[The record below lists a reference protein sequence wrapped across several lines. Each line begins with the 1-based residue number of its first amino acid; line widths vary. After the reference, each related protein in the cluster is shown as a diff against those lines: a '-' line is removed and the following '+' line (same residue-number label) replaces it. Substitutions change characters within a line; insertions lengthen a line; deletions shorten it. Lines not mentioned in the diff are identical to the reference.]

1 MTTVNTAASA
11 KGCPVVESYQP
22 TVDEQL
28 VDPFSAWAV
37 ARRETPVFFAPALG
51 AYVVTRYDDI
61 CAITNDPQTFS
72 NSDILKPLKPT
83 PPEVAEVLATGFD
96 PSKLGAMIMLD
107 PPEHEKIRRSLSA
120 RFTPKRI
127 AQLEH
132 EIHTAA
138 NDFIDRMQADSVSAD
153 FVEAFAYPLPLRII
167 SRLLGVPSADS
178 EQLHEWATFKLAL
191 QFGDMP
197 LDEHV
202 RAAHGYV
209 DFQRYVANL
218 IDQKRAD
225 PEDDLISA
233 MLAPTADGEVLDDV
247 VLVGQVMG
255 LVNAGHETTTTVLT
269 MGLYHL
275 LSNREQWEML
285 CAKPGLAAAAAEESL
300 RFDGPIKQL
309 WRRATRDV
317 EVGGV
322 PIPRGARI
330 AIVNGSA
337 NRDESVFDAPE
348 RFDIAKKRDK
358 AHLAFG
364 RGTHYCLGA
373 NLARSEARIS
383 FEMLSARIPSIRLAT
398 GAPTGYARNVTV
410 RMPLGLLVE
419 WDG

>member
-1 MTTVNTAASA
+1 
-11 KGCPVVESYQP
+11 
-22 TVDEQL
+22 
-28 VDPFSAWAV
+28 
-37 ARRETPVFFAPALG
+37 
-51 AYVVTRYDDI
+51 
-61 CAITNDPQTFS
+61 
-72 NSDILKPLKPT
+72 
-83 PPEVAEVLATGFD
+83 
-96 PSKLGAMIMLD
+96 
-107 PPEHEKIRRSLSA
+107 
-120 RFTPKRI
+120 
-127 AQLEH
+127 
-132 EIHTAA
+132 
-138 NDFIDRMQADSVSAD
+138 MQVGGTSAD

-167 SRLLGVPSADS
+167 CRLLGVPPEDS

-218 IDQKRAD
+218 IDQKRVD
-225 PEDDLISA
+225 PQDDLISA
-233 MLAPTADGEVLDDV
+233 MLAPAADGDVLDDI

-275 LSNREQWEML
+275 LSNREQWDML
-285 CAKPGLAAAAAEESL
+285 CADPGLAAAAAEESL

-317 EVGGV
+317 EVGCA

-337 NRDESVFDAPE
+337 NRDESVFDASE

-358 AHLAFG
+358 ANLAFG

>member
-1 MTTVNTAASA
+1 VTTINTVPPA
-11 KGCPVVESYQP
+11 KGCPVVDSYQP
-22 TVDEQL
+22 AADEHL

-37 ARRETPVFFAPALG
+37 ARRETPVFFSPALG

-61 CAITNDPQTFS
+61 SAITNDPQGFS
-72 NSDILKPLKPT
+72 SSDILKPLKPT
-83 PPEVAEVLATGFD
+83 PPQVAEVLGTGFD

-107 PPEHEKIRRSLSA
+107 PPEHDKVRRSLSA

-127 AQLEH
+127 AQLEQ
-132 EIHTAA
+132 EIRTAA
-138 NDFIDRMQADSVSAD
+138 DDFIDQMLAAGTGAD
-153 FVEAFAYPLPLRII
+153 FVAAFAYPLPLRII
-167 SRLLGVPSADS
+167 CRLLGVPPDDS
-178 EQLHEWATFKLAL
+178 EQLHEWAGFKLAL

-202 RAAHGYV
+202 RAAQGYV
-209 DFQRYVANL
+209 DFQRYVAKL
-218 IDQKRAD
+218 IDQRRAD
-225 PEDDLISA
+225 PRDDLISA
-233 MLAPTADGEVLDDV
+233 MLQPNSDGDLLDDV

-285 CAKPGLAAAAAEESL
+285 CVEPGLAAAAAEESL

-309 WRRATRDV
+309 WRRTTRDV
-317 EVGGV
+317 VIGGV
-322 PIPRGARI
+322 SIARGARI

-337 NRDESVFDAPE
+337 NRDEQAFDVPE
-348 RFDIAKKRDK
+348 RFDITKKRDRQN
-358 AHLAFG
+358 LAFG

-373 NLARSEARIS
+373 NLARSEARVS
-383 FEMLSARIPSIRLAT
+383 FEILSARIPSIRLAT

-410 RMPLGLLVE
+410 RMPLGLDVE

>member
-1 MTTVNTAASA
+1 VTTVNTAASA
-11 KGCPVVESYQP
+11 KNCPVVGSYQP
-22 TVDEQL
+22 TADEQL
-28 VDPFSAWAV
+28 VDPFSAWAT

-61 CAITNDPQTFS
+61 CAIVNDPQTFS

-83 PPEVAEVLATGFD
+83 PPEAAEILATGFD

-107 PPEHEKIRRSLSA
+107 PPEHDKIRRSLSA

-127 AQLEH
+127 AQLEE
-132 EIHTAA
+132 EIRTAA
-138 NDFIDRMQADSVSAD
+138 SDFIDRMQARGTSAD

-167 SRLLGVPSADS
+167 CRLLGVPLEDS
-178 EQLHEWATFKLAL
+178 EQLHEWAAFKLAL

-218 IDQKRAD
+218 IDQKRIA
-225 PEDDLISA
+225 PQDDLISA
-233 MLAPTADGEVLDDV
+233 MLAPTADGDVLDDV

-275 LSNREQWEML
+275 LSNREQWDML
-285 CAKPGLAAAAAEESL
+285 CADAGLAAAAAEESL

-337 NRDESVFDAPE
+337 NHDESVFDNSE

-358 AHLAFG
+358 ANLAFG

-373 NLARSEARIS
+373 NLARAEARIS

>member
-11 KGCPVVESYQP
+11 KGCPVVDQYQP
-22 TVDEQL
+22 TADEQL
-28 VDPFSAWAV
+28 IDPFSTWAV

-61 CAITNDPQTFS
+61 CGVVSDPQAFS
-72 NSDILKPLKPT
+72 SSDMLKPLKPT
-83 PPEVAEVLATGFD
+83 PPKVAEILATGFD
-96 PSKLGAMIMLD
+96 PSKLGATIMLD
-107 PPEHEKIRRSLSA
+107 PPEHDKIRRSISA

-127 AQLEH
+127 AQLEQ
-132 EIHTAA
+132 EIRTAA
-138 NDFIDRMQADSVSAD
+138 GDFIDQMLAAGNCAD
-153 FVEAFAYPLPLRII
+153 FVTAFAYPLPLRII
-167 SRLLGVPSADS
+167 CRLLGVPLEDS

-197 LDEHV
+197 LDEHL

-209 DFQRYVANL
+209 DFQRYVSNL
-218 IDQKRAD
+218 IDQKRVE
-225 PEDDLISA
+225 PQDDLISA
-233 MLAPTADGEVLDDV
+233 MLAPTADGDVLDEV

-285 CAKPGLAAAAAEESL
+285 CAEPGLAAAAAEESL

-322 PIPRGARI
+322 PIPCGARV

-337 NRDESVFDAPE
+337 NRDEKVFDDPE
-348 RFDIAKKRDK
+348 RFDMTQKRDK
-358 AHLAFG
+358 ANLAFG

-383 FEMLSARIPSIRLAT
+383 FEMLSTRIPSIRLTT
-398 GAPTGYARNVTV
+398 GAPTGYARNVAV
-410 RMPLGLLVE
+410 RMPLGLDVE

>member
-1 MTTVNTAASA
+1 VTTVNTAASP
-11 KGCPVVESYQP
+11 KGCPVVNSYQP
-22 TVDEQL
+22 TADEQL

-83 PPEVAEVLATGFD
+83 PPQVAEILATGFD

-107 PPEHEKIRRSLSA
+107 PPEHDKIRRSLSA

-127 AQLEH
+127 AQLEE
-132 EIHTAA
+132 EIRTAA
-138 NDFIDRMQADSVSAD
+138 NDFIDRMQVGGTSAD

-167 SRLLGVPSADS
+167 CRLLGVPPEDS

-218 IDQKRAD
+218 IDHKRVD
-225 PEDDLISA
+225 PQDDLISA
-233 MLAPTADGEVLDDV
+233 MLAPTADGDMLDDI

-275 LSNREQWEML
+275 LSNREQWDML
-285 CAKPGLAAAAAEESL
+285 CADPGLAAAAAEESL

-337 NRDESVFDAPE
+337 NRDESVFDAPK
-348 RFDIAKKRDK
+348 RFDIAQKRDK
-358 AHLAFG
+358 ANLAFG

>member
-1 MTTVNTAASA
+1 MTTVKSA
-11 KGCPVVESYQP
+11 KGCPVVDSYQP
-22 TVDEQL
+22 TADEQL

-37 ARRETPVFFAPALG
+37 ARRETPVFFAPALS

-83 PPEVAEVLATGFD
+83 PPQVAEILATGFD

-107 PPEHEKIRRSLSA
+107 PPEHDKIRRSLSA

-127 AQLEH
+127 AQLEQ
-132 EIHTAA
+132 EIRTAA
-138 NDFIDRMQADSVSAD
+138 NDFIDRMQVGGTSAD

-167 SRLLGVPSADS
+167 CRLLGVPPEDS

-218 IDQKRAD
+218 IDQKRVD
-225 PEDDLISA
+225 PQDDLISA
-233 MLAPTADGEVLDDV
+233 MLAPAADGDVLDDI

-275 LSNREQWEML
+275 LSNREQWDML
-285 CAKPGLAAAAAEESL
+285 CADPGLAAAAAEESL

-317 EVGGV
+317 EVGGA

-337 NRDESVFDAPE
+337 NRDESVFDASE

-358 AHLAFG
+358 ANLAFG

>member
-1 MTTVNTAASA
+1 VTTVNTAASA
-11 KGCPVVESYQP
+11 KGCPVVDSYQP
-22 TVDEQL
+22 TADEQL

-83 PPEVAEVLATGFD
+83 PPQVAEILATGFD

-107 PPEHEKIRRSLSA
+107 PPEHDKIRRSLSA

-127 AQLEH
+127 AQLEE
-132 EIHTAA
+132 EIRTAA
-138 NDFIDRMQADSVSAD
+138 NDFIDRMQVGGTSAD

-167 SRLLGVPSADS
+167 CRLLGVPPEDS

-218 IDQKRAD
+218 IDQKRVD
-225 PEDDLISA
+225 PQDDLISA
-233 MLAPTADGEVLDDV
+233 MLAPAADGDVLDDI

-275 LSNREQWEML
+275 LSNREQWDML
-285 CAKPGLAAAAAEESL
+285 CADPGLAAAAAEESL

-317 EVGGV
+317 EVGGA

-337 NRDESVFDAPE
+337 NRDESVFDASE

-358 AHLAFG
+358 ANLAFG

>member
-11 KGCPVVESYQP
+11 KGCPVVDSYQP
-22 TVDEQL
+22 TADEQL

-51 AYVVTRYDDI
+51 AYVLTRYDDI

-83 PPEVAEVLATGFD
+83 PPQVAEVLADGFD

-107 PPEHEKIRRSLSA
+107 PPEHDKVRRSLSA

-127 AQLEH
+127 AQLEQ
-132 EIHTAA
+132 EIRTAA
-138 NDFIDRMQADSVSAD
+138 DDFIDRMQAGGASAD
-153 FVEAFAYPLPLRII
+153 FVKSFAYPLPLRII
-167 SRLLGVPSADS
+167 CRLLGVPLEDS
-178 EQLHEWATFKLAL
+178 DQLHEWATFKLAL

-209 DFQRYVANL
+209 DFQRYVSNL
-218 IDQKRAD
+218 IDQKRVD
-225 PEDDLISA
+225 PQDDLISA
-233 MLAPTADGEVLDDV
+233 MLAPTADGDVLDDV

-275 LSNREQWEML
+275 LSNREQWDML
-285 CAKPGLAAAAAEESL
+285 CADPGLAAAAAEESL

-337 NRDESVFDAPE
+337 NRDESVFDDSE
-348 RFDIAKKRDK
+348 RFDIATKRDK
-358 AHLAFG
+358 ANLAFG

-373 NLARSEARIS
+373 NLARAEARIS

-410 RMPLGLLVE
+410 RMPLGLDVE

>member
-11 KGCPVVESYQP
+11 KGCPVVDSYQP
-22 TVDEQL
+22 TADEQL

-83 PPEVAEVLATGFD
+83 PPQVAEILATGFD

-107 PPEHEKIRRSLSA
+107 PPEHDKIRRSLSA

-127 AQLEH
+127 AQLEE
-132 EIHTAA
+132 EIRTAA
-138 NDFIDRMQADSVSAD
+138 NDFIDRMQVGGTSAD

-167 SRLLGVPSADS
+167 CRLLGVPPEDS

-218 IDQKRAD
+218 IDQKRVD
-225 PEDDLISA
+225 PQDDLISA
-233 MLAPTADGEVLDDV
+233 MLAPAADGDVLDDI

-275 LSNREQWEML
+275 LSNREQWDML
-285 CAKPGLAAAAAEESL
+285 CADPGLAAAAAEESL

-317 EVGGV
+317 EVGGA

-337 NRDESVFDAPE
+337 NRDESVFDASE

-358 AHLAFG
+358 ANLAFG

>member
-1 MTTVNTAASA
+1 VTTVNTAASA
-11 KGCPVVESYQP
+11 KGCPVVDGYQP
-22 TVDEQL
+22 TADEQL

-83 PPEVAEVLATGFD
+83 PPQVAEILATGFD

-107 PPEHEKIRRSLSA
+107 PPEHDKIRRSLSA

-127 AQLEH
+127 AQLEE
-132 EIHTAA
+132 EIRTAA
-138 NDFIDRMQADSVSAD
+138 NDFIDRMQVGGTSAD

-167 SRLLGVPSADS
+167 CRLLGVPPEDS

-202 RAAHGYV
+202 RAARGYV
-209 DFQRYVANL
+209 EFQRYVANL
-218 IDQKRAD
+218 IEQKRVD
-225 PEDDLISA
+225 PQDDLISA
-233 MLAPTADGEVLDDV
+233 MLAPAADGDVLDDI

-275 LSNREQWEML
+275 LSNREQWDML
-285 CAKPGLAAAAAEESL
+285 CADPGLAAAAAEESL

-317 EVGGV
+317 EVGGA

-337 NRDESVFDAPE
+337 NRDESVFDASE

-358 AHLAFG
+358 ANLAFG